1 MRTVAD
7 PYLKEMVRNSWPQP
21 EEVPVS
27 FASEPGRDDGNLPPV
42 NIVIPDDARELERDV
57 LAYHRELRA
66 QRRRRRLMRLFGPFT
81 RREFGGHA
89 AILPLIATCVAL
101 SMLAGAMLSV
111 VTISPASAP
120 TLANPP
126 QASAGPAAHP
136 ADLTILPTGTVQLGG
151 NAVLVQSLVRSA
163 LALVPAGCDCGPALQ
178 RLAAQAT
185 LAHVGLY
192 FVGSGAAIPQL
203 AGLTAQY
210 GSGAATAV
218 HDTGNVLGAAYH
230 PVGLTVLLVY
240 KDATARVHRDLPPTF
255 QLGPALR
262 ELKLRGSQAP
272 S

>member
-1 MRTVAD
+1 M
-7 PYLKEMVRNSWPQP
+7 
-21 EEVPVS
+21 S

-66 QRRRRRLMRLFGPFT
+66 QRWRQRLRRVFGPFT

-120 TLANPP
+120 TMTSPP
-126 QASAGPAAHP
+126 LASAGPAP
-136 ADLTILPTGTVQLGG
+136 RPDDLTSLPTGTVQLHGR
-151 NAVLVQSLVRSA
+151 AIPVRSLVRSA

-178 RLAAQAT
+178 RLAAQAAE
-185 LAHVGLY
+185 AHVGVY

-210 GSGAATAV
+210 GDGAAASV
-218 HDTGNVLGAAYH
+218 YDTGNVLGATYH

-240 KDATARVHRDLPPTF
+240 SDATARVYRDLRASF
-255 QLGPALR
+255 QLGPKLR
-262 ELKLRGSQAP
+262 ELYLPGSQAP